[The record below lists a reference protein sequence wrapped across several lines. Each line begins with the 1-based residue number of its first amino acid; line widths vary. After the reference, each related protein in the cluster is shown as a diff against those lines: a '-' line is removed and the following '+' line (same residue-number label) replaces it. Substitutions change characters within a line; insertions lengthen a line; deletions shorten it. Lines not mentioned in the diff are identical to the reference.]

1 MSQIIQKRFTG
12 APNKPRLSFD
22 FGMRLLDKEAELE
35 RNCSVDIIQ
44 ELVQLYTE
52 AIEYYAYMKD
62 KKSNDFQE
70 RMHKMFLRPDV
81 IHGIRQNTPSSP
93 TKSVTM
99 QQRKLE
105 SENAKLQKSEVAK
118 DLLENQSSKSLNRII
133 DYQKLRNIEIA
144 RKAVMDF
151 KTQDQDLEKRLDSR
165 RKSMLTKSMDGS
177 RYLNTSIVRQRDL
190 RAVSEESD
198 SPPGSF
204 VKLIEEEDEK
214 DIEAE
219 LEVIME
225 KYCNEKAKRI
235 AEVQVKF
242 EVQLME
248 MQGEGALMEQIRQQ
262 IKTDM
267 QSELLSISNEIE
279 KQKNDE
285 ILVLKGGHR
294 KNSMSLS

>member
-1 MSQIIQKRFTG
+1 MK
-12 APNKPRLSFD
+12 
-22 FGMRLLDKEAELE
+22 LLDKEAELE
-35 RNCSVDIIQ
+35 RNCSVDIVN

-70 RMHKMFLRPDV
+70 RMHKIFLRSDV
-81 IHGIRQNTPSSP
+81 IHAIRQNTPSSP

-105 SENAKLQKSEVAK
+105 SENLKLQKSEVAK

-151 KTQDQDLEKRLDSR
+151 KSQDQDLQKRLDSR

-177 RYLNTSIVRQRDL
+177 RYLNISIVRERDL

-198 SPPGSF
+198 SQTGSF
-204 VKLIEEEDEK
+204 VKLVEEEDEK

-219 LEVIME
+219 LETIME
-225 KYCNEKAKRI
+225 KYCSEKAKRI
-235 AEVQVKF
+235 ADVQVKF
-242 EVQLME
+242 EIQLME
-248 MQGEGALMEQIRQQ
+248 MQGEGMIMEQIRQQ
-262 IKTDM
+262 IKKDM
-267 QSELLSISNEIE
+267 QEELLIITNEIE
-279 KQKNDE
+279 KKKMEE

>member
-1 MSQIIQKRFTG
+1 
-12 APNKPRLSFD
+12 
-22 FGMRLLDKEAELE
+22 
-35 RNCSVDIIQ
+35 
-44 ELVQLYTE
+44 
-52 AIEYYAYMKD
+52 
-62 KKSNDFQE
+62 
-70 RMHKMFLRPDV
+70 
-81 IHGIRQNTPSSP
+81 
-93 TKSVTM
+93 
-99 QQRKLE
+99 
-105 SENAKLQKSEVAK
+105 
-118 DLLENQSSKSLNRII
+118 
-133 DYQKLRNIEIA
+133 
-144 RKAVMDF
+144 MDF

-177 RYLNTSIVRQRDL
+177 RYLNTSIVRQGDL